1 MFYFLRYYSSR
12 RFKVLVT
19 YYVTSSCFTH
29 RIKYTW
35 ILPRITQGGFSCKQV
50 TVYCGNPHNYLLFR
64 NFFRECALNDKD
76 RFFFVFWAWT
86 VQQITQHSTN
96 SEPCMMH
103 CAMKDRLHTTL
114 WMWGLSVGPAVR
126 APSEWMYE
134 WIRICIQPQ
143 SLIYC
148 LGFFWECALNDKDRF
163 FCSWQTLRSPGL
175 Y

>member
-1 MFYFLRYYSSR
+1 MRNNWQLGHLYCHFVNMFYFLRYYSSR

-76 RFFFVFWAWT
+76 RFFLYFELEQFSRLLSTALILSHAWCI
-86 VQQITQHSTN
+86 VLWKIGYTQHCECGDCQWARPYVRLLN
-96 SEPCMMH
+96 ECMNEY
-103 CAMKDRLHTTL
+103 AY
-114 WMWGLSVGPAVR
+114 V
-126 APSEWMYE
+126 Y
-134 WIRICIQPQ
+134 
-143 SLIYC
+143 
-148 LGFFWECALNDKDRF
+148 
-163 FCSWQTLRSPGL
+163 SPRVL
-175 Y
+175 FIV